1 MQIFKSKLPFDLSM
15 EENLM
20 TINIKSVNQTIHYS
34 IICKNTDNF
43 SRIEN
48 CLYEKYPNYKKTN
61 NYLLFNGTTVDP
73 EKTLDYNK
81 IKDNDLITLYI
92 VEDSFKN

>member
-1 MQIFKSKLPFDLSM
+1 MQIFKSKLPFDLSK

-20 TINIKSVNQTIHYS
+20 TINIKSVDQIIHNS

-48 CLYEKYPNYKKTN
+48 CLYEKYPCYKKTN
-61 NYLLFNGTTVDP
+61 LCFLLNGTIVDT